1 MHPLTPD
8 LSTLTDEEV
17 HTKRGE
23 LMNRLNFAY
32 QSGNSEMVGQLQL
45 ILNDYMLEIEKRD
58 KKILQDAQKTG
69 RLGGT
74 DPQDITR

>member
-8 LSTLTDEEV
+8 LSQLTDEEV
-17 HTKRGE
+17 HSKRSE

-32 QSGNSEMVGQLQL
+32 QSGNTELVGQIQL
-45 ILNDYMLEIEKRD
+45 MLNDYMIEIEKRD
-58 KKILQDAQKTG
+58 KKILQDAQKSG